1 MANPIYLLPAYF
13 ILVNVMCSKVDSAY
27 VLDID
32 DADIA
37 LLPKGDNVNGN
48 G

>member
-1 MANPIYLLPAYF
+1 MR
-13 ILVNVMCSKVDSAY
+13 SQVDSAY
-27 VLDID
+27 VLDLD

-37 LLPKGDNVNGN
+37 LLPKGDKVKGT